1 MNRRISLGVIGLGSI
16 AQIQHLPNLAAL
28 DHLFGVTAVADISP
42 RLNRAIADRIPGP
55 VFTSTDWR
63 EVCSHPDVEA
73 VLVLTS
79 GAHEQ
84 VTEGALRAGK
94 HVFSEKPL
102 CLTVKGAKRLHTLAS
117 ARGLALQI
125 GYMKLHEKVLPELG
139 EGLDALGDLRLV
151 RHTVYHPDDSVC
163 LGHTETLRFDDA
175 DQSVL
180 VESAAFERQ
189 RTVEALGVLPQEW
202 GRLYREVL
210 AASFIHSVSFIRGVM
225 GELPRLTFAD
235 LWPPF
240 SPRSPTV
247 PPSLLARGEYPDQTR
262 AEMTWLW
269 LPASPAYRESFQAH
283 GTGGSLELRFPNPY
297 LRERAASV
305 TINSGDRVIRHQGG
319 SESAFVR
326 ELRAFHDAIT
336 SGKHPPDAL
345 GAAEDIAWLQDMV
358 AALAEGNGI
367 TAGGENRR
375 RPRQFRCVWTLRG
388 RRRVLTRSA
397 G

>member
-28 DHLFGVTAVADISP
+28 DHLFRVTAVADISP

-55 VFTSTDWR
+55 VFTSTDWQ

-84 VTEGALRAGK
+84 VTEGALRAEK

-102 CLTVKGAKRLHTLAS
+102 CLTVEGAERLHTLAS

-125 GYMKLHEKVLPELG
+125 GYMKLHEKLLPELG
-139 EGLDALGDLRLV
+139 EGLQALGDLRLV

-210 AASFIHSVSFIRGVM
+210 AASFIHSVSFIRSVM

-297 LRERAASV
+297 LSERAASV

-367 TAGGENRR
+367 TAGGEIAARR
-375 RPRQFRCVWTLRG
+375 
-388 RRRVLTRSA
+388 
-397 G
+397 